1 MKAIFFTRRQFKKL
15 QKCKLQ
21 KNINHTESELYIIE
35 KKDVWNK
42 HQKMILK
49 YFYVTEGEYFSN
61 KLFTINTL
69 INNTS
74 IIDINTLILPT
85 ELAVINNEVVGYI
98 MPFIE
103 NKNLLTLLQDFK
115 VSIEKKKDYLKQVG
129 EIINQVHT
137 VSEFQDEF
145 FLGDIHEANFI
156 VNTDEDKVYGVD
168 SDSFKVKNNL
178 PFASKYLAT
187 NPNIMSMTHKY
198 PVNEDGYHIPNKN
211 SDLLCYI
218 FTILNT
224 ISRTQLQKV
233 AIDEYYE
240 YLDYLTTIGFGEN
253 FIRICGKI
261 YTNASNTS
269 PVPYFDEIPDNIYRA
284 AYSVFKCNR
293 ITNRVK

>member
-1 MKAIFFTRRQFKKL
+1 MKAVFFTRRQFKKL

-21 KNINHTESELYIIE
+21 KNINHTESELYVIE
-35 KKDVWNK
+35 KSDAWNK
-42 HQKMILK
+42 HKKMILK
-49 YFYVTEGEYFSN
+49 YFYITEGEYFSN

-69 INNTS
+69 IDNAS
-74 IIDINTLILPT
+74 IINSNALILPT
-85 ELAVINNEVVGYI
+85 ELAIVDHEVVGYI

-115 VSIEKKKDYLKQVG
+115 VSIEKKKNYLEQVG
-129 EIINQVHT
+129 QIIDQTHK
-137 VSEFQDEF
+137 VSAFQDEF

-156 VNTDEDKVYGVD
+156 VDTEKDKVYGVD

-187 NPNIMSMTHKY
+187 NPNIISMQHKY
-198 PVNEDGYHIPNKN
+198 PVNEDGFHIPNQN

-233 AIDEYYE
+233 PVDVYYE
-240 YLDYLTTIGFGEN
+240 YLDYLNSLGFGKN
-253 FIRICGKI
+253 FLNTCGKI
-261 YTNASNTS
+261 YSNAANTS
-269 PVPYFDEIPDNIYRA
+269 PLPFLDEIPNNIYRA
-284 AYSVFKCNR
+284 SYSVFEHNR
-293 ITNRVK
+293 TENKTR